1 MPGVGPTNDED
12 FPVITHFYPAALR
25 ILTSIVAVCSA
36 VSATLLGMAPPPEG
50 LKVLDPAD
58 LRATAVVLTMALGVV
73 APVAAL
79 VMDPLRCLLLK
90 AVVFAASGFGNA
102 MMLSPLLVVPFQET
116 PAVLAV
122 MCSLA
127 MTLASIVT
135 FMESVERRNAR
146 RRANT

>member
-1 MPGVGPTNDED
+1 M
-12 FPVITHFYPAALR
+12 ITHFYPVALR
-25 ILTSIVAVCSA
+25 LLTSIVAVCSA
-36 VSATLLGMAPPPEG
+36 VSATLLGTAPPPDG

-79 VMDPLRCLLLK
+79 IADPLKCLLLK
-90 AVVFAASGFGNA
+90 AGVLAASGFGNA

-116 PAVLAV
+116 PAMLAV
-122 MCSLA
+122 TCSIA

>member
-1 MPGVGPTNDED
+1 M
-12 FPVITHFYPAALR
+12 ITHFYPVALR
-25 ILTSIVAVCSA
+25 LLTSIVAVCSA
-36 VSATLLGMAPPPEG
+36 VSATLLGTAPPPDG

-79 VMDPLRCLLLK
+79 IADPLKCLLLK
-90 AVVFAASGFGNA
+90 VGVFAASGFGNA

-116 PAVLAV
+116 PAMLAV
-122 MCSLA
+122 TCSIA